1 MILATIRP
9 KRKVKI
15 VYSDLP
21 FLVSIVFIALGLWVL
36 AWSANRFVDASG
48 ALATNLGVPPFI
60 IGMVVIGFGTSA
72 PELAV
77 SAISAASGHSEIALG
92 NAWGSNIYNIAI
104 ILGVAAIISPIIVRP
119 LSAIYSSIMLIAI
132 SIVSGALAWF
142 GGWISRLDAVILL
155 LLFAS
160 LLPVSCW
167 LEKQSGSES
176 NGECKTVS
184 VSYPWLV
191 ALFSLILLVGS
202 SHILVWGA
210 VDLARHFQVSEL
222 LIGLTIVAAGTSLP
236 ELASAIAAARKG
248 QHDFVVGNIVGSNF
262 FNALAVVGLSGAI
275 EPFITPMAVLTRDF
289 PAMIILSLSIAL
301 FAYKRGAL
309 RSQSTIG
316 KLKGVLWVASFLV
329 YLAILI
335 YQEST

>member
-1 MILATIRP
+1 M
-9 KRKVKI
+9 
-15 VYSDLP
+15 YSDLP
-21 FLVSIVFIALGLWVL
+21 FLVSIAFIALGLWVL

-104 ILGVAAIISPIIVRP
+104 ILGVAAIINPIIVRP
-119 LSAIYSSIMLIAI
+119 LSAIYSAVMLIAI
-132 SIVSGALAWF
+132 AIVSGVLAWF
-142 GGWISRLDAVILL
+142 GGGLSRLDAVILL
-155 LLFAS
+155 LLFVA

-176 NGECKTVS
+176 NVESKTVEI
-184 VSYPWLV
+184 SYPWLM
-191 ALFSLILLVGS
+191 ALASLLLLVGS

-210 VDLARHFQVSEL
+210 VDLARHFNVSEL
-222 LIGLTIVAAGTSLP
+222 LIGLTVVAAGTSLP

-275 EPFITPMAVLTRDF
+275 SPFDITSIGVFTRDF

-309 RSQSTIG
+309 RSRTRIG
-316 KLKGVLWVASFLV
+316 RLKGVLWVASFLI

-335 YQEST
+335 FQECV

>member
-1 MILATIRP
+1 M
-9 KRKVKI
+9 
-15 VYSDLP
+15 YSDLP
-21 FLVSIVFIALGLWVL
+21 FLVSIAFIALGLWVL

-104 ILGVAAIISPIIVRP
+104 ILGVAAIINPIIVRP
-119 LSAIYSSIMLIAI
+119 LSAIYSAAMLIAI
-132 SIVSGALAWF
+132 AIVSGVLAWF
-142 GGWISRLDAVILL
+142 GGGLSRLDAVILL
-155 LLFAS
+155 LLFAA

-176 NGECKTVS
+176 NVESKTVEI
-184 VSYPWLV
+184 SYPWLM
-191 ALFSLILLVGS
+191 ALASLLLLVGS

-210 VDLARHFQVSEL
+210 VDLARHFNVSEL
-222 LIGLTIVAAGTSLP
+222 LIGLTVVAAGTSLP

-275 EPFITPMAVLTRDF
+275 SPFDITSIGVFTRDF

-309 RSQSTIG
+309 RSRTRIG
-316 KLKGVLWVASFLV
+316 RLKGVLWVASFLI

-335 YQEST
+335 FQECV

>member
-1 MILATIRP
+1 M
-9 KRKVKI
+9 
-15 VYSDLP
+15 YSDLP
-21 FLVSIVFIALGLWVL
+21 FLVSIAFIALGLWVL

-104 ILGVAAIISPIIVRP
+104 ILGVAAIINPIIVRP
-119 LSAIYSSIMLIAI
+119 LSAIYSAAMLIAI
-132 SIVSGALAWF
+132 AIVSGVLAWF
-142 GGWISRLDAVILL
+142 GGGLSRLDAVILL
-155 LLFAS
+155 LLFAA

-176 NGECKTVS
+176 NVESKTVEI
-184 VSYPWLV
+184 SYPWLM
-191 ALFSLILLVGS
+191 ALASLLLLVGS

-210 VDLARHFQVSEL
+210 VDLARHFNVSEL
-222 LIGLTIVAAGTSLP
+222 LIGLTVVAAGTSLP

-275 EPFITPMAVLTRDF
+275 SPFDITSIGVFTRDF

-309 RSQSTIG
+309 RSRTRIG
-316 KLKGVLWVASFLV
+316 RIKGVLWVASFLI

-335 YQEST
+335 FQECV

>member
-1 MILATIRP
+1 M
-9 KRKVKI
+9 
-15 VYSDLP
+15 YSDLP
-21 FLVSIVFIALGLWVL
+21 FLVSAVFIALGLWVL
-36 AWSANRFVDASG
+36 AWSANRFVDGAG
-48 ALATNLGVPPFI
+48 ALAANLGVPPFI

-92 NAWGSNIYNIAI
+92 NAWGSNIYNIAV
-104 ILGVAAIISPIIVRP
+104 ILGVAAMIKPIVTRP
-119 LSAIYSSIMLIAI
+119 LSAIYSTLMLVVI
-132 SIVSGALAWF
+132 SAVSGALAWF
-142 GGWISRLDAVILL
+142 GGGLSRLDAIVLL
-155 LLFAS
+155 LLFAA

-167 LEKQSGSES
+167 IERQSGGES
-176 NGECKTVS
+176 NGECKTVG
-184 VSYPWLV
+184 VPWPWLTV
-191 ALFSLILLVGS
+191 AASLALLVGS

-210 VDLARHFQVSEL
+210 VDLARHFHVSEL

-262 FNALAVVGLSGAI
+262 FNALAVVGLSGVI
-275 EPFITPMAVLTRDF
+275 KPFGITSTGAFARDL

-301 FAYKRGAL
+301 FALKRGSL
-309 RSQSTIG
+309 KSCSTIG
-316 KLKGVLWVASFLV
+316 MWKGVLWVASFLV

-335 YQEST
+335 CQESA

>member
-1 MILATIRP
+1 M
-9 KRKVKI
+9 
-15 VYSDLP
+15 YSDLP
-21 FLVSIVFIALGLWVL
+21 FLVSIAFIALGLWVL

-48 ALATNLGVPPFI
+48 AIATNLGVPPFI

-104 ILGVAAIISPIIVRP
+104 ILGVAAIINPIIVRP
-119 LSAIYSSIMLIAI
+119 LSAIYSAAMLIAI
-132 SIVSGALAWF
+132 AIVSGVLAWF
-142 GGWISRLDAVILL
+142 GGGLSRLDAVILL
-155 LLFAS
+155 LLFAA

-176 NGECKTVS
+176 NGECTTVS
-184 VSYPWLV
+184 VSCPWLV
-191 ALFSLILLVGS
+191 ALASLALLVGS

-210 VDLARHFQVSEL
+210 VDLARHFNVSEL

-236 ELASAIAAARKG
+236 ELASAVAAARKG

-275 EPFITPMAVLTRDF
+275 SPFDITSIGVFTRDF

-309 RSQSTIG
+309 RSRTRIG
-316 KLKGVLWVASFLV
+316 RLKGVLWVASFLI

-335 YQEST
+335 FQECV

>member
-1 MILATIRP
+1 M
-9 KRKVKI
+9 
-15 VYSDLP
+15 YSDLP
-21 FLVSIVFIALGLWVL
+21 FLVSIAFIALGLWVL

-48 ALATNLGVPPFI
+48 AIATNLGVPPFI

-104 ILGVAAIISPIIVRP
+104 ILGVAAIINPIIVRP
-119 LSAIYSSIMLIAI
+119 LSAIYSAAMLIAI
-132 SIVSGALAWF
+132 AIVSGVLAWF
-142 GGWISRLDAVILL
+142 GGGLSRLDAVILL
-155 LLFAS
+155 LLFAA

-176 NGECKTVS
+176 NGECTTVS

-191 ALFSLILLVGS
+191 ALASLVLLVGS

-210 VDLARHFQVSEL
+210 VDLARHFNVSEL

-236 ELASAIAAARKG
+236 ELASAVAAARKG

-275 EPFITPMAVLTRDF
+275 SPFDITSIGVFTRDF

-309 RSQSTIG
+309 RSRTRIG
-316 KLKGVLWVASFLV
+316 RLKGVLWVASFLI

-335 YQEST
+335 FQECV

>member
-1 MILATIRP
+1 M
-9 KRKVKI
+9 

-21 FLVSIVFIALGLWVL
+21 FLVSIAFIALGLWVL

-104 ILGVAAIISPIIVRP
+104 ILGVAAIIKSIIIRP
-119 LSAIYSSIMLIAI
+119 VTAIYSAIMLIGI

-142 GGWISRLDAVILL
+142 GGGLSRLDALVLL
-155 LLFAS
+155 LLFAA

-167 LEKQSGSES
+167 IEKESGSES
-176 NGECKTVS
+176 NGDCRTVS
-184 VSYPWLV
+184 VSCPWLIAIV
-191 ALFSLILLVGS
+191 SLVLLVGS

-210 VDLARHFQVSEL
+210 VDLARHFHVSEL

-275 EPFITPMAVLTRDF
+275 RPFEITSAGVFARDF
-289 PAMIILSLSIAL
+289 PTMIILSLSIGL
-301 FAYKRGAL
+301 FAFKRGSLKSA
-309 RSQSTIG
+309 STIG
-316 KLKGVLWVASFLV
+316 KLKGALWVASFIV

-335 YQEST
+335 CQESV

>member
-1 MILATIRP
+1 M
-9 KRKVKI
+9 
-15 VYSDLP
+15 YSDLP
-21 FLVSIVFIALGLWVL
+21 FLVSIAFIALGLWVL

-48 ALATNLGVPPFI
+48 ALAANLGVPPFI

-104 ILGVAAIISPIIVRP
+104 ILGVAAIINPIIVRP
-119 LSAIYSSIMLIAI
+119 LSAIYSAAMLIAI
-132 SIVSGALAWF
+132 AIVSGVLAWF
-142 GGWISRLDAVILL
+142 GGGLSRFDAVILL
-155 LLFAS
+155 LLFAA

-176 NGECKTVS
+176 NGECTTVS

-191 ALFSLILLVGS
+191 ALASLVLLVGS

-210 VDLARHFQVSEL
+210 VDLARHFNVSEL

-236 ELASAIAAARKG
+236 ELASAVAAARKG

-262 FNALAVVGLSGAI
+262 FNALAVVGLSGTI
-275 EPFITPMAVLTRDF
+275 RPFDITSIGVFTRDF

-309 RSQSTIG
+309 RSRTRIG
-316 KLKGVLWVASFLV
+316 RLKGVLWVASFLI

-335 YQEST
+335 FQECV

>member
-1 MILATIRP
+1 M
-9 KRKVKI
+9 
-15 VYSDLP
+15 YSDLP
-21 FLVSIVFIALGLWVL
+21 FLVSIAFIALGLWVL

-48 ALATNLGVPPFI
+48 AIASNLGVPPFI

-92 NAWGSNIYNIAI
+92 NAWGSNIYNIAV
-104 ILGVAAIISPIIVRP
+104 ILGVAAIINPILIRP
-119 LSAIYSSIMLIAI
+119 LSAIYSAAMLIAI
-132 SIVSGALAWF
+132 AIVSGVLAWL
-142 GGWISRLDAVILL
+142 GGGLSRLDAVILL
-155 LLFAS
+155 LIFAA

-176 NGECKTVS
+176 NVESKTVEI
-184 VSYPWLV
+184 SYPWLM
-191 ALFSLILLVGS
+191 ALASLLLLVGS

-210 VDLARHFQVSEL
+210 VDLARHFNVSEL
-222 LIGLTIVAAGTSLP
+222 LIGLTVVAAGTSLP

-275 EPFITPMAVLTRDF
+275 SPFDITSIGVFTRDF

-309 RSQSTIG
+309 GSRTRIG
-316 KLKGVLWVASFLV
+316 RLKGVLWVASFLI

-335 YQEST
+335 FQECV